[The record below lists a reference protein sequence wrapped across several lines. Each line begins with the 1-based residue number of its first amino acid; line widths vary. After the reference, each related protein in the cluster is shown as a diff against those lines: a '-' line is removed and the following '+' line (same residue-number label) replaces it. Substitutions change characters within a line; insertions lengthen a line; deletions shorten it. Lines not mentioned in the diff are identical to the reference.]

1 MSDNRK
7 LFNYDGKDYE
17 LSVVSYQTDPA
28 VMGVVLFDSV
38 DHEPYGTISVNL
50 GSDIGNGSIMQ
61 LNSTFLDVN
70 NVPGI
75 EEAVVEQGLAKPY
88 TRFGSPVRAQSGF
101 VQYPLYEFDAEELK
115 KYDPEGYDTYKE
127 TWSKAVAEYQA
138 FLSKAQNAELENDDD
153 AQWQTLYPDDEDMLT
168 EEIEDYQRE
177 IEEIENDEDM
187 DEGEKSSHIG
197 EIETEIE
204 KLKMFRGDYYMDGN
218 TDDKED
224 VVKSEQ
230 SQESSENVSDVSFER
245 ITDKR
250 GTERIKTEVDGK
262 TVAFAAHY
270 GNHEFS
276 DEEITKMLQGEEITI
291 PDFQTKS
298 GKVMDIT
305 GKLDTGKYM
314 GREYFGFQRTD
325 VQKERSLPTVAES
338 VEAQSETQFE

>member
-28 VMGVVLFDSV
+28 VMGIVLFDSV

-127 TWSKAVAEYQA
+127 TWSTAVAEYQD
-138 FLSKAQNAELENDDD
+138 FLSKAQNAELEDDDD
-153 AQWQTLYPDDEDMLT
+153 AKWHTLYPDDEDVLT
-168 EEIEDYQRE
+168 EEIEDYHRE

-204 KLKMFRGDYYMDGN
+204 KLKMLRGDYGRGN
-218 TDDKED
+218 D

-230 SQESSENVSDVSFER
+230 PQESPESTSDVSFER

-250 GTERIKTEVDGK
+250 GTERIKTEIDGK

-270 GNHEFS
+270 GNHAFS

-325 VQKERSLPTVAES
+325 VQKERSLPAAADS

>member
-153 AQWQTLYPDDEDMLT
+153 AQWHTLYPDDEDMLT
-168 EEIEDYQRE
+168 EED
-177 IEEIENDEDM
+177 D
-187 DEGEKSSHIG
+187 
-197 EIETEIE
+197 
-204 KLKMFRGDYYMDGN
+204 N

-230 SQESSENVSDVSFER
+230 SQESPENISDVSFER

-325 VQKERSLPTVAES
+325 VQKERSLPTAVDN

>member
-127 TWSKAVAEYQA
+127 TWSTAVAEYQN
-138 FLSKAQNAELENDDD
+138 FLSKAQNAELEDDDD
-153 AQWQTLYPDDEDMLT
+153 AQWHTLYPDDEDVLT
-168 EEIEDYQRE
+168 EEIEDYHRE
-177 IEEIENDEDM
+177 IEEIE
-187 DEGEKSSHIG
+187 
-197 EIETEIE
+197 
-204 KLKMFRGDYYMDGN
+204 KLKMLRGDYDRGN
-218 TDDKED
+218 D

-230 SQESSENVSDVSFER
+230 SQESPENISDVSFER

-250 GTERIKTEVDGK
+250 GTERIKTEIDGK
-262 TVAFAAHY
+262 TVAFAAYY
-270 GNHEFS
+270 GNHVFS

-325 VQKERSLPTVAES
+325 VQKERSLPAAADS

>member
-127 TWSKAVAEYQA
+127 TWSTAVAEYQN
-138 FLSKAQNAELENDDD
+138 FLSKAQNAELEDDDD
-153 AQWQTLYPDDEDMLT
+153 AQWHTLYPDDEDVLT
-168 EEIEDYQRE
+168 EED
-177 IEEIENDEDM
+177 D
-187 DEGEKSSHIG
+187 
-197 EIETEIE
+197 
-204 KLKMFRGDYYMDGN
+204 N

-230 SQESSENVSDVSFER
+230 SQESPENISDVSFER
-245 ITDKR
+245 ITDNR

-325 VQKERSLPTVAES
+325 VQKERSLPAAADS

>member
-28 VMGVVLFDSV
+28 VMGIVLFDSV

-75 EEAVVEQGLAKPY
+75 EEAVVKQGLAKPY

-127 TWSKAVAEYQA
+127 TWSTAVAEYQD

-153 AQWQTLYPDDEDMLT
+153 AQWHTLYPDDEDMLT

-177 IEEIENDEDM
+177 IEEIE
-187 DEGEKSSHIG
+187 
-197 EIETEIE
+197 
-204 KLKMFRGDYYMDGN
+204 KLKMLRGDYDGDDN
-218 TDDKED
+218 NDDKED

-230 SQESSENVSDVSFER
+230 SQESPESTSDVSFER

-262 TVAFAAHY
+262 IVAFAAHY

>member
-127 TWSKAVAEYQA
+127 TWSKAVAEYQD
-138 FLSKAQNAELENDDD
+138 FLSKAQNAELEDDDD
-153 AQWQTLYPDDEDMLT
+153 AQWHTLYPDDEDMLT
-168 EEIEDYQRE
+168 EED
-177 IEEIENDEDM
+177 D
-187 DEGEKSSHIG
+187 
-197 EIETEIE
+197 
-204 KLKMFRGDYYMDGN
+204 N

-230 SQESSENVSDVSFER
+230 SQESPENVSDVSFER

-325 VQKERSLPTVAES
+325 VQKERSLPAAADS
-338 VEAQSETQFE
+338 VEAQSENQFE

>member
-7 LFNYDGKDYE
+7 LFNYDGKNYE

-28 VMGVVLFDSV
+28 VMGIVLYDHV

-127 TWSKAVAEYQA
+127 TWSRTVEEYQN
-138 FLSKAQNAELENDDD
+138 FLNKAQNAELESDDD
-153 AQWQTLYPDDEDMLT
+153 AQWHTLYPDDEDMLT
-168 EEIEDYQRE
+168 EED
-177 IEEIENDEDM
+177 D
-187 DEGEKSSHIG
+187 
-197 EIETEIE
+197 
-204 KLKMFRGDYYMDGN
+204 N

-230 SQESSENVSDVSFER
+230 SQESPENVSDVSFER

-325 VQKERSLPTVAES
+325 VQKERSLPAAADR

>member
-28 VMGVVLFDSV
+28 VMGIVLSDSV

-115 KYDPEGYDTYKE
+115 KYDPEGYDSYKE
-127 TWSKAVAEYQA
+127 TWGNAVAEYQD
-138 FLSKAQNAELENDDD
+138 FLSKAQNAELENEDD
-153 AQWQTLYPDDEDMLT
+153 AQWHTLYPDDYNMLT

-187 DEGEKSSHIG
+187 AEGEKSSHIG

-204 KLKMFRGDYYMDGN
+204 KLKMLRGDYDGG
-218 TDDKED
+218 DDVE
-224 VVKSEQ
+224 SEQTQ
-230 SQESSENVSDVSFER
+230 SQESPQNMSDVSFER

-325 VQKERSLPTVAES
+325 VQKERSLPAAADS

>member
-28 VMGVVLFDSV
+28 VMGIVLSDHA

-115 KYDPEGYDTYKE
+115 KYDPEGYDIYKE
-127 TWSKAVAEYQA
+127 TWGKAVAEYQD
-138 FLSKAQNAELENDDD
+138 FLSKAQNAELENEDD
-153 AQWQTLYPDDEDMLT
+153 AQWHTLYPDDYNMLT

-187 DEGEKSSHIG
+187 AEGEKSSHIG

-204 KLKMFRGDYYMDGN
+204 KLKMLRGDYDGG
-218 TDDKED
+218 DDVE
-224 VVKSEQ
+224 SEQTQ
-230 SQESSENVSDVSFER
+230 SQESPENMSDVSFER

-325 VQKERSLPTVAES
+325 VQKERSLPAAADS